1 MIFALTK
8 KVYWASFCFHSFNVF
23 IENNKNMATNEWNLK
38 NKERMKEY
46 RKEWNKINGDK
57 IKKYRE
63 TFNEKHPDA
72 DKISTKKWRERNPEY
87 TKQWRK
93 SNPTYNNDW
102 VKKKC
107 NEDPIFRFKYNIREV
122 IRRSLKRQN
131 FKKNSTTQQILG
143 CTLNEFKQY
152 IESQFEPW
160 MNWENRGKRIVTTQN
175 TSWDIDHIIPI
186 SSAKTEEEII
196 KLSHYT
202 NLRPLCSYYNRF
214 IKRNLIE

>member
-1 MIFALTK
+1 
-8 KVYWASFCFHSFNVF
+8 
-23 IENNKNMATNEWNLK
+23 MATNEWNLK